1 MNSIKFKIEIFSSI
15 RIKIFLLVFIF
26 PFIVISQSK
35 GIAERIGFDNNT
47 KLLIIHADDIGLAH
61 SVNTATIKAFEG
73 KGINSASIM
82 VPCPWFSE
90 IAAYAK
96 DHTEYDFGLHLTLN
110 AEWKNYRWGGVSP
123 ATEIPS
129 LLDKNGFFYR
139 SVKEVVEHAN
149 PIEVEKEL
157 IAQVERALA
166 FGVKPTHLDNHM
178 GSLFATSE
186 LFQIYLKIGK
196 IYDLPVFIPM
206 AVKERYP
213 ELVKLIDEQ
222 KAIVDNY
229 MMMNTNRPVIE
240 WNEFYIDIVQ
250 QLKPGL
256 NELIVHLAIDNSE
269 MQAVTI
275 DHADFGSTWRQND
288 LNTLLSKEFKDALK
302 ENNIKLIT
310 WKEIGNL
317 VDKRQGN

>member
-1 MNSIKFKIEIFSSI
+1 MKKNQLFLFY
-15 RIKIFLLVFIF
+15 FLLVFFFPANIF
-26 PFIVISQSK
+26 SQS
-35 GIAERIGFDNNT
+35 ISLAQRLGFDKNT

-73 KGINSASIM
+73 AGINSASIM
-82 VPCPWFSE
+82 VPCPWFPE
-90 IAAYAK
+90 IATYAK

-129 LLDKNGFFYR
+129 LLDKKGFFYR

-178 GSLFATSE
+178 GSLFATPE
-186 LFQIYLKIGK
+186 LFQIYLKVGK
-196 IYDLPVFIPM
+196 IYNLPVFIPLN
-206 AVKERYP
+206 AAKGYP
-213 ELVKLIDEQ
+213 ELMNMIGEQ
-222 KAIVDNY
+222 QVFVDNY
-229 MMMNTNRPVIE
+229 MMMNTNRPISE

-250 QLKPGL
+250 QLQPGL
-256 NELIVHLAIDNSE
+256 NELIVHVAIDNSE

-275 DHADFGSTWRQND
+275 DHADFGSAWRQND
-288 LNTLLSKEFKDALK
+288 LNTLLSKEFKIALK

-317 VDKRQGN
+317 LNKMNGE

>member
-1 MNSIKFKIEIFSSI
+1 MKSIKLKTESICSIKI
-15 RIKIFLLVFIF
+15 RIFFLVFIF

-35 GIAERIGFDNNT
+35 GIAQRIGFDKNT

-61 SVNTATIKAFEG
+61 SVNTATIKAFEDG
-73 KGINSASIM
+73 GINSASIM
-82 VPCPWFSE
+82 VPCPWFPE

-96 DHTEYDFGLHLTLN
+96 AHTKYDFGLHLTLN
-110 AEWKNYRWGGVSP
+110 AEWENYRWGGVSS

-129 LLDKNGFFYR
+129 LLDENEFFYR
-139 SVKEVVEHAN
+139 SVEEIVKYAN
-149 PIEVEKEL
+149 PNEVEKEL

-178 GSLFATSE
+178 GSLFSTPE

-196 IYDLPVFIPM
+196 MYNLPVFIPM
-206 AVKERYP
+206 AAKNHYP
-213 ELVKLIDEQ
+213 ELMELAGDHQV
-222 KAIVDNY
+222 IVDKY
-229 MMMNTNRPVIE
+229 MMMNTNRPVTE
-240 WNEFYIDIVQ
+240 WNDFYLDIIQ

-269 MQAVTI
+269 AKAVMI
-275 DHADFGSTWRQND
+275 NHADFGSTWRQND

-302 ENNIKLIT
+302 DNNIKLIT
-310 WKEIGNL
+310 WKEISSLLHKMNG
-317 VDKRQGN
+317 D